1 MIKNFLVISCT
12 GKNDKLGLKI
22 DNNFFIHELQ
32 TNINKNDNLVD
43 IILNFLKKNEVKLN
57 KNFSVIVNNG
67 PGGFSTIRI
76 SLAVAKGMQISK
88 KVALYGYK
96 DLDLSEFNLKNIEFL
111 INNNLIENK
120 LIKPLYLS

>member
-57 KNFSVIVNNG
+57 RKIFV
-67 PGGFSTIRI
+67 
-76 SLAVAKGMQISK
+76 
-88 KVALYGYK
+88 
-96 DLDLSEFNLKNIEFL
+96 
-111 INNNLIENK
+111 
-120 LIKPLYLS
+120 